1 MLPHINSAPSG
12 RNHSDGLA
20 TGLATGVQRA
30 LSISYNKKNRSLF
43 SSPPH
48 YCKFDLLVPLFCH
61 LSCMLSTRSMDDTTS
76 ATSIWKTME
85 GAGRNLGVNLLIAIT
100 LREAGTTQ
108 RQPNYLW
115 PLPSERRRPSSG
127 PIGRGKEGRWECRAY
142 LSFALL
148 RTAHLRPFLRR
159 KNNFPELKVKSQKRL
174 RVSTL
179 A

>member
-20 TGLATGVQRA
+20 TGVQRA
-30 LSISYNKKNRSLF
+30 LSITYTKKNRSLF

-108 RQPNYLW
+108 RQLFLRRPNYLW
-115 PLPSERRRPSSG
+115 PLPSEKK
-127 PIGRGKEGRWECRAY
+127 KEA
-142 LSFALL
+142 S
-148 RTAHLRPFLRR
+148 LRR
-159 KNNFPELKVKSQKRL
+159 KRGTMGMQRFSLFLSHLRFFAEETSEACCSQF
-174 RVSTL
+174 SH
-179 A
+179 